1 MPVDTYVND
10 DKQAKL
16 TMVLLAM
23 MAVIS
28 VALIVAAVLE
38 A

>member
-1 MPVDTYVND
+1 MPIDTYVND

-16 TMVLLAM
+16 TMVLLAL
-23 MAVIS
+23 MAVVS
-28 VALIVAAVLE
+28 VALIVASVLR